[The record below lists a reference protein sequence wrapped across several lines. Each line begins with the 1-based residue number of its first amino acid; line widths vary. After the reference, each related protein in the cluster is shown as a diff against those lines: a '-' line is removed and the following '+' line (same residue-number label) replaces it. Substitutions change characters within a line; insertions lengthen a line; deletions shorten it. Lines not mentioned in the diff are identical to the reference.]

1 MLKNLLLRNKI
12 DSKKKALS
20 NLREKDADFQ
30 KREEDLEA
38 AVSEMDENT
47 PEEDRKVIEKQA
59 EALDNEKEQHEN
71 DKKALESEIEKLE
84 KELSELEERQ
94 KDASKIKDKNEN
106 GGNAEMSQS
115 RRKFFGMNSQE
126 RSAFFAR
133 EDVKTFIENVR
144 AVATSAIHN
153 KRGIT
158 GADLTIP
165 DVILDLIKENIMEYS
180 KLVNKVRLRPVSGV
194 ARQNVMGTIPE
205 AVWTEMCASLNE
217 LEFSFSQTE
226 VEGYKVGGVIYI
238 CKATLEDSDI
248 NLGAE
253 IIEGLGIAIGIA
265 LDKAILYGVGT
276 KMPQGIVTRLA
287 QTSAPS
293 DYPAKS
299 RPWADL
305 HTSNMITIDSGKT
318 GLDFFK
324 EIVKA
329 IGNAKNKYSRGTK
342 FWCMNEA
349 TYTKITLEA
358 MNFNSAGAIVS
369 IQDGVMPVV
378 GGDIIVLS
386 DDIIADNNIVAGYG
400 DLYLLAER
408 AGATFGRSDEY
419 KFAEDLVA
427 FKGIARYDGKP
438 VIAEGFVAIGLGSA
452 PASSAIF
459 TGDKNNDASLNNITL
474 GTETLSPGFA
484 TNKYSYTVTAS
495 GTKAIIN
502 AVPNQSEAKIS
513 ISYDNKPVNNNSEIT
528 FASGT
533 KNIVITV
540 KNGLSTL
547 VYTIAVTKAG

>member
-30 KREEDLEA
+30 KREEDLEV

-47 PEEDRKVIEKQA
+47 PEEDRKVIENQA

-94 KDASKIKDKNEN
+94 KDASKIKDKNKN

-165 DVILDLIKENIMEYS
+165 DVILDLIKENIIEYS

-194 ARQNVMGTIPE
+194 ARQNV
-205 AVWTEMCASLNE
+205 
-217 LEFSFSQTE
+217 
-226 VEGYKVGGVIYI
+226 
-238 CKATLEDSDI
+238 
-248 NLGAE
+248 
-253 IIEGLGIAIGIA
+253 IEGLGIAIGIA

-293 DYPAKS
+293 NYPAKS

-474 GTETLSPGFA
+474 GTETLSPVFA

-513 ISYDNKPVNNNSEIT
+513 ILYNDKPVNNNSEIT
-528 FASGT
+528 FVTGT
-533 KNIVITV
+533 KDMIITV

-547 VYTIAVTKAG
+547 TYTISITKS